1 MSRKPKTDDVEFV
14 QLNFRVEAAVR
25 DAFERIC
32 RERDRSMAQVLRAYM
47 RDVVQAVES
56 GEEDGDERE

>member
-1 MSRKPKTDDVEFV
+1 MSRKPRTDDVEFV
-14 QLNFRVEAAVR
+14 QLNFRVEVDIR

-47 RDVVQAVES
+47 RDVVQAVDA
-56 GEEDGDERE
+56 GEAEDNEH